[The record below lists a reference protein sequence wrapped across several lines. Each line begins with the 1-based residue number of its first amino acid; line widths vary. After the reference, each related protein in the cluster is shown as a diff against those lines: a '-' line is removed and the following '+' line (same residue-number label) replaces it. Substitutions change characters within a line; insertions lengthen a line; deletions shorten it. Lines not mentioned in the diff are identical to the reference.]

1 MVLTTELQ
9 IAAGLVVGVLGGW
22 AFAYLRVSPQRRRDQ
37 EKLTTQQKQ
46 IEDLSARPTANELA
60 SRLAELRSE
69 IDGLQQ
75 QLTAKDKAH
84 QAALTLATKQST
96 AEHDRLLSE
105 TQTQYDTQ
113 ITQMRGLLSTDYVQ
127 LMGNIE
133 LLMGFSKTV
142 ERWHDEMQAIL
153 DNTRNIK
160 RQNEEFSRI
169 VSNVV
174 MLALNAAIEAAR
186 AGEAGRG
193 FAVVADG
200 VRELANT
207 SMQLSNEYKK
217 NLSKNDLITTTTFQ
231 DIQASGNMI
240 RNVLFGLKA
249 TTDKIQSQLEAI

>member
-1 MVLTTELQ
+1 
-9 IAAGLVVGVLGGW
+9 
-22 AFAYLRVSPQRRRDQ
+22 
-37 EKLTTQQKQ
+37 
-46 IEDLSARPTANELA
+46 
-60 SRLAELRSE
+60 
-69 IDGLQQ
+69 
-75 QLTAKDKAH
+75 
-84 QAALTLATKQST
+84 
-96 AEHDRLLSE
+96 
-105 TQTQYDTQ
+105 
-113 ITQMRGLLSTDYVQ
+113 
-127 LMGNIE
+127 
-133 LLMGFSKTV
+133 MGFAKTV

-200 VRELANT
+200 VRDLANT

-249 TTDKIQSQLEAI
+249 TTDKIQTQLEAI

>member
-1 MVLTTELQ
+1 MVLTAELQ
-9 IAAGLVVGVLGGW
+9 IAAGMVVGVLGGW
-22 AFAYLRVSPQRRRDQ
+22 AFAYLRVSPHRRRDRQ
-37 EKLTTQQKQ
+37 QLAAQQKL
-46 IEDLSARPTANELA
+46 IEELSTRPTVAEVA
-60 SRLAELRSE
+60 SRATELRSE
-69 IDGLQQ
+69 IDALQQ
-75 QLTAKDKAH
+75 QLVAQEAAH
-84 QAALTLATKQST
+84 QGALSLASKQSA
-96 AEHDRLLSE
+96 AECARALSE

-113 ITQMRGLLSTDYVQ
+113 IAQLRSLLSSDYVQ

-133 LLMGFSKTV
+133 LLMGFAKTV

-200 VRELANT
+200 VRDLANT

-249 TTDKIQSQLEAI
+249 TTDKIQTQLEAI